1 MKRLA
6 TGLARG
12 CYIWNRAG
20 RKNGRELQTM
30 VMAAQTLVATDVCP
44 QAFDG
49 GFVPLD
55 LGLIFTNL
63 HFGRTAAA
71 VQYQPVA
78 ILLELPLIALDFAL
92 VCLQLNSAA
101 SLGWNQSRRTE
112 TNAQHR

>member
-20 RKNGRELQTM
+20 RKNGRELQTV
-30 VMAAQTLVATDVCP
+30 VMAAQTLVATDVRP

-55 LGLIFTNL
+55 LDLIFTNL

-78 ILLELPLIALDFAL
+78 ILLELPLIALEFAL
-92 VCLQLNSAA
+92 VGLQLNSAA
-101 SLGWNQSRRTE
+101 SLC
-112 TNAQHR
+112 